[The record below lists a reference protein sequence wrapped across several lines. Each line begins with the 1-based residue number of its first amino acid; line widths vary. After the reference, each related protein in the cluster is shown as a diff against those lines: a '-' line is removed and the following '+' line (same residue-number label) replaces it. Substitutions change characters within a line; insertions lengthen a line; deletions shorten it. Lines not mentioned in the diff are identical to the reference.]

1 MAGTVNLRE
10 KQPDVS
16 TSSRHPLAL
25 QEQRLGFDP
34 AIVTNPSVHEFH
46 QHWLTLKGERDFPA
60 KSDFDPVAVPRLL
73 PGILLMRVHE
83 EPLDFEYRIIGEEV
97 VARLGNLKGRRVR
110 EAALLNTASDAYKN
124 YVAVIEA
131 RRPQFLEGIAT
142 VAYRERPLRV
152 SRVHCPLS
160 ADGERIDHI
169 ISYAAFM

>member
-1 MAGTVNLRE
+1 MRGTANVKE

-16 TSSRHPLAL
+16 ISSRHPLAL
-25 QEQRLGFDP
+25 QEQRVGFDP

-46 QHWLTLKGERDFPA
+46 RHWLSLKGDREFPA
-60 KSDFDPVAVPRLL
+60 KADFDPVAVPRLL
-73 PGILLMRVHE
+73 PGILLMRVHQ

-110 EAALLNTASDAYKN
+110 EAALLNTASSAYKN

-131 RRPQFLEGIAT
+131 RRPQFLEGTAT
-142 VAYRERPLRV
+142 VAYRDRPTRV

-160 ADGERIDHI
+160 ADGRRIDHI
-169 ISYAAFM
+169 ISYAHFI